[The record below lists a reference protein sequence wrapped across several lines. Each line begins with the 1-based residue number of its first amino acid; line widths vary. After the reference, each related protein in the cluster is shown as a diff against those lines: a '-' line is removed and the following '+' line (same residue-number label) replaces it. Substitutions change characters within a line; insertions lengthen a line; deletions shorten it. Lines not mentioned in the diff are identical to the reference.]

1 MSGDIMEF
9 PETVEEFMEEY
20 KMVDKHEIYSNGTEY
35 VPIFRMEQWFE
46 HCKAHSAN
54 NVEVVRCND
63 CKWNYIHVT
72 SKGHDYHIC
81 RLLNLAFDNDDNFF
95 CAYGEKRN
103 ECGEP
108 IPHWRGQMDG
118 CLPFQTEVD
127 DEQIH

>member
-1 MSGDIMEF
+1 MDIEKIKTQMCDNYCKHFAEIRATF
-9 PETVEEFMEEY
+9 EDIDRGQEEL
-20 KMVDKHEIYSNGTEY
+20 DRIC
-35 VPIFRMEQWFE
+35 E
-46 HCKAHSAN
+46 HCPLN
-54 NVEVVRCND
+54 ELEEVEVVRCRD
-63 CKWNYIHVT
+63 CMWNYIHVT
-72 SKGHDYHIC
+72 PKGHDYHIC
-81 RLLNLAFDNDDNFF
+81 RLLNLAFDNDDDFF